1 MTEHARELAD
11 ETTLSIRIVLVAL
24 GLAGG
29 LHLYWHWSGWRD
41 VAVLACCAYIIYLG
55 MTL

>member
-41 VAVLACCAYIIYLG
+41 VAVLACCAYIIYQG